1 MSWPLLTFKS
11 KHMKRFSG
19 NFAYLIIEPTDLYF
33 NEVHGKWF
41 PVPKHWVGDF
51 DRLIAIQSNH
61 PIFNP

>member
-1 MSWPLLTFKS
+1 
-11 KHMKRFSG
+11 MKRFSG

-51 DRLIAIQSNH
+51 VSSHSYSIKSGN
-61 PIFNP
+61 N